1 MSVVNVTLIT
11 NAGKKK
17 DQVSDST
24 TVRQIYEKFSVNYD
38 ACTNTIDSV
47 PLQIGQLDKS
57 LRELGCGENVRMSS
71 IVKMDNAA
79 EVIIAGT
86 AAIVKSKYQLED
98 WLTAVKFDPD
108 LGLYDDND
116 DPIFK
121 VFVEEG
127 PGSLNENGVV
137 WSAVAGEGGF
147 AVATLILD
155 PTVEDKRELVKD
167 KQGLAL
173 LRLKEVEANLEEVI
187 EQAKKNAKEIDEMVK
202 SI

>member
-1 MSVVNVTLIT
+1 MSVVNITLIT

-24 TVRQIYEKFSVNYD
+24 TVRQIYEKFAVNYD

-71 IVKMDNAA
+71 IVKADNAA
-79 EVIIAGT
+79 EIVIAGT
-86 AAIVKSKYQLED
+86 AAIVKSKYKLED
-98 WLTAVKFDPD
+98 WAKALKFDPD
-108 LGLYDDND
+108 LGLYDDAD
-116 DPIFK
+116 ESIFK
-121 VFVEEG
+121 VFIEEG
-127 PGSLNENGVV
+127 PGSLNSNGIV
-137 WSAVAGEGGF
+137 WSDVADDNGY

-155 PTVEDKRELVKD
+155 PSVEDKRALVKE

-173 LRLKEVEANLEEVI
+173 LRLKEVEDNLEEVI
-187 EQAKKNAKEIDEMVK
+187 KEAQTNEEEIDKMVK
-202 SI
+202 SV

>member
-1 MSVVNVTLIT
+1 MAVVNVTLIT
-11 NAGKKK
+11 NAGRKM

-24 TVRQIYEKFSVNYD
+24 TVRQIYEKFNVNYES
-38 ACTNTIDSV
+38 CTNTIDSV

-57 LRELGCGENVRMSS
+57 LRDLGCGEKVRMSS

-79 EVIIAGT
+79 EVLIVGS
-86 AAIVKSKYQLED
+86 AAVLRSKYKLED
-98 WLTAVKFDPD
+98 WQTALRFDPD

-127 PGSLNENGVV
+127 PGSLNDNGVV
-137 WSAVAGEGGF
+137 FSEVPDENGY
-147 AVATLILD
+147 AVATVIID
-155 PTVEDKRELVKD
+155 PSDADKRELVK
-167 KQGLAL
+167 KKCGLAL
-173 LRLKEVEANLEEVI
+173 LRLREVEDSLEDFIKE
-187 EQAKKNAKEIDEMVK
+187 AKESEKEIDEMVK

>member
-24 TVRQIYEKFSVNYD
+24 TVRQIYEKFAVNYD

-86 AAIVKSKYQLED
+86 AAIVKSQFKLED
-98 WLTAVKFDPD
+98 WQVALKFDPE
-108 LGLYDDND
+108 LGLYDDD
-116 DPIFK
+116 EEPIFR
-121 VFVEEG
+121 VFIEEG
-127 PGSLNENGVV
+127 PGSLNENGVI
-137 WSAVAGEGGF
+137 WSTIPGENGA

-155 PTVEDKRELVKD
+155 PTIEDKRELVKD

-173 LRLKEVEANLEEVI
+173 LRLREIESGLNEVI
-187 EQAKKNAKEIDEMVK
+187 EEAKQNAKEIDEMVK

>member
-1 MSVVNVTLIT
+1 MSVVNITLIT

-24 TVRQIYEKFSVNYD
+24 TVRQIYEKFAVNYD

-57 LRELGCGENVRMSS
+57 LRELGCGESVRMSS
-71 IVKMDNAA
+71 IVKADNAA
-79 EVIIAGT
+79 EIIIAGT
-86 AAIVKSKYQLED
+86 AAIVKSKYKLAD
-98 WLTAVKFDPD
+98 WAAALKFDPD
-108 LGLYDDND
+108 LGLYDDAD
-116 DPIFK
+116 EPLFK
-121 VFVEEG
+121 VFIEEG
-127 PGSLNENGVV
+127 PGSLNSNGVV
-137 WSAVAGEGGF
+137 WSEIADDNGF

-155 PTVEDKRELVKD
+155 PSVEDKRTMIKE

-173 LRLKEVEANLEEVI
+173 LRLKEVEENLEEVI
-187 EQAKKNAKEIDEMVK
+187 KEAQANEEEIDKMVQ